1 MSQSDAGYERL
12 SQQMRNLELQ
22 AEQQI
27 ALYKEQQERLAQR
40 DQEPAPHSDNSEDE
54 ESADQTAAANEVKK
68 QIRLLE
74 DTQVSHGVV
83 FAQVRAARARQELG
97 KVTSDKD
104 SMAFSGMPASLVGK
118 IDQKVGDVSATNG
131 SKSFGGMYEGDMN
144 MFFSRA
150 R

>member
-1 MSQSDAGYERL
+1 MSKSDAGYERL
-12 SQQMRNLELQ
+12 SQQMQNLELQ

-27 ALYKEQQERLAQR
+27 TLYKEQQERLAQR
-40 DQEPAPHSDNSEDE
+40 DQEPAPHSNSEDE
-54 ESADQTAAANEVKK
+54 ESADQIAVANEVKK

-83 FAQVRAARARQELG
+83 FAQVRAARTRQELG

-104 SMAFSGMPASLVGK
+104 SMAFSGMRASLVGK
-118 IDQKVGDVSATNG
+118 IDQKIGDVSATNG
-131 SKSFGGMYEGDMN
+131 SKSFGGMFEGDMN

-150 R
+150 K

>member
-1 MSQSDAGYERL
+1 MSKSDAGYERL
-12 SQQMRNLELQ
+12 SQQMQNLELQ

-27 ALYKEQQERLAQR
+27 TLYKEQQGRLAQR
-40 DQEPAPHSDNSEDE
+40 DQEPAPHSDSEDE
-54 ESADQTAAANEVKK
+54 ESADQIAAANEVKK

-83 FAQVRAARARQELG
+83 FAQVRAARTHQELG

-104 SMAFSGMPASLVGK
+104 SMAVSGMPASLVGK

-131 SKSFGGMYEGDMN
+131 SKSFGGMFEGDMN

-150 R
+150 K

>member
-1 MSQSDAGYERL
+1 MSKSDAGYERL
-12 SQQMRNLELQ
+12 SQQMQNLELQ

-27 ALYKEQQERLAQR
+27 TLYKEQQGRLAQR
-40 DQEPAPHSDNSEDE
+40 DQEPAPHSDSEDE
-54 ESADQTAAANEVKK
+54 ESADQIAAANEVKK

-83 FAQVRAARARQELG
+83 FAQVRAARTRQELG

-104 SMAFSGMPASLVGK
+104 SMAFSGMRASLVGK
-118 IDQKVGDVSATNG
+118 IDQKIGDVSATNG

-144 MFFSRA
+144 MFLSRA
-150 R
+150 Q

>member
-1 MSQSDAGYERL
+1 MSKSDAGYERL
-12 SQQMRNLELQ
+12 SQQMQNLELQ

-27 ALYKEQQERLAQR
+27 TLYKEQQGRLAQR
-40 DQEPAPHSDNSEDE
+40 DQESAPHSDSEDE
-54 ESADQTAAANEVKK
+54 ESADQIAAANEVKK

-83 FAQVRAARARQELG
+83 FAQVRAARTHQELG

-131 SKSFGGMYEGDMN
+131 SKSFGGMFEGDMN

-150 R
+150 K